1 MTAAA
6 IAAST
11 SSRGT
16 AGKRI
21 VKKASGKAKTEA
33 KAKLKEIIR
42 DHDDG
47 LASGPADYTVA
58 DAVTSWLTYGL
69 HGRDPNTVANYRT
82 LCDKH
87 IIPGLGARKLRELSA
102 EDVDR
107 WLMGKAKTLSARTV
121 RLLHCAGDTKTKKS
135 HRSLALPRRCVEA
148 LQEHRTQQANERE
161 EAGAK
166 WRLRL
171 RGRHSPGLPQRT
183 AGVPEDRERCRTAGE
198 GLDASGDAAQL
209 RLAAVRLRRPP
220 GGHRATRRPQ
230 RDRGHRSGLP

>member
-47 LASGPADYTVA
+47 LASGPADYTIA

-107 WLMGKAKTLSARTV
+107 WLIGKAKTLSARTV
-121 RLLHCAGDTKTKKS
+121 RLLHSCWRHQDQEVS
-135 HRSLALPRRCVEA
+135 QIPRA
-148 LQEHRTQQANERE
+148 
-161 EAGAK
+161 
-166 WRLRL
+166 
-171 RGRHSPGLPQRT
+171 
-183 AGVPEDRERCRTAGE
+183 
-198 GLDASGDAAQL
+198 ASS
-209 RLAAVRLRRPP
+209 VR
-220 GGHRATRRPQ
+220 
-230 RDRGHRSGLP
+230 